1 MPRKKTGSKR
11 GNGEGTVFQ
20 RSDGRWVTK
29 LTLHDGRRKE
39 FYGRTREEAVAKLDA
54 AKAALRAGQ
63 TLPSERVTVASYAAT
78 WLAMKRS
85 MIRYK
90 TYSNWECLIR
100 LHVVPNIGKLQIGRV
115 TPLHLEQLY
124 GTLVGK
130 GLSSST
136 VNTVHRAIKNMLRDA
151 ERTDVVPRCVAD
163 LVKPPP
169 VKRRDMLIL
178 NETQAKSLLVASDG
192 HRLGL
197 LFELAMMSGARIS
210 ELMALRW
217 SNVSFE
223 RQEMHISQAM
233 QRTESGVQVGEPKT
247 QAGVRTIPLDGVTL
261 DSLRR
266 HRAAM
271 AKEAMALGVEWR
283 NDAGLVFVGRGGTR
297 LTESNLRQRIF
308 KPLVQQAGLP
318 GGFRIHD
325 LRHFFASYNLSRGVP
340 VTVVSKV
347 MGHASP
353 AVTHAIY
360 AHCIPGDER
369 AIATTMGGL
378 RAV

>member
-63 TLPSERVTVASYAAT
+63 TLPSERITVGSYAAT
-78 WLAMKRS
+78 WLSMKRS
-85 MIRYK
+85 TVRYK
-90 TYSNWECLIR
+90 TYSNWECLLR
-100 LHVVPNIGKLQIGRV
+100 LHVVPHIGRLQV
-115 TPLHLEQLY
+115 GHLTPIHLQQLY
-124 GTLVGK
+124 STLVRQ
-130 GLSSST
+130 GLNSTT
-136 VNTVHRAIKNMLRDA
+136 VNTVHRAIKNMLRNA
-151 ERTDVVPRCVAD
+151 ERMDVVPRCVAD
-163 LVKPPP
+163 LVQAPP

-178 NETQAKSLLVASDG
+178 TKAQAQTLLAVAEG
-192 HRLGL
+192 HRLGAF
-197 LFELAMMSGARIS
+197 FELSLMSGARVS

-217 SNVSFE
+217 DDVSFE
-223 RQEMHISQAM
+223 RQEMRIRVAM
-233 QRTESGVQVGEPKT
+233 QRTETGVHAGEPKT
-247 QAGVRTIPLDGVTL
+247 QAGVRAVPLDDKML

-266 HRAAM
+266 HRVAM
-271 AKEAMALGVEWR
+271 AEEAMALGVGWR
-283 NDAGLVFVGRGGTR
+283 NDAGLVFVGRGGTQ
-297 LTESNLRQRIF
+297 LSDSNLRQRTF

-318 GGFRIHD
+318 AALRLHD